1 MVEKWRSEHKNFHA
15 KAKQRQTRN
24 NKDHLYDE
32 AHNLYE
38 DEHEISEVLVSY
50 FEGVFGSNAQIDTQ
64 PVIDEVST
72 KIMHD
77 MAAMLESR
85 TLVRRFT

>member
-1 MVEKWRSEHKNFHA
+1 MTKLITYMKMNM
-15 KAKQRQTRN
+15 K
-24 NKDHLYDE
+24 
-32 AHNLYE
+32 
-38 DEHEISEVLVSY
+38 ISEVLVSY